1 MTVRSGCHLVL
12 IAAILVLPAALAQA
26 DDRPTLIPIFSD
38 SDGNR
43 ACIEVSRS
51 GEREIAVPVLEVPG
65 KTVRQLSTADETGS
79 GLPASPAGGEGEGGK
94 GQVDV
99 GKFLGAPKRKVA
111 IPMSEITFE
120 PLNSKIMIIAE
131 VTKTELQHAKAI
143 P

>member
-1 MTVRSGCHLVL
+1 MFKETLRIAGQILPAIALSALV
-12 IAAILVLPAALAQA
+12 ALPAAAEKAPDLSAKVIRTPPIESTVTVDQLDLKSLALA
-26 DDRPTLIPIFSD
+26 SKILNSD
-38 SDGNR
+38 
-43 ACIEVSRS
+43 AYM
-51 GEREIAVPVLEVPG
+51 
-65 KTVRQLSTADETGS
+65 
-79 GLPASPAGGEGEGGK
+79 EGGTK
-94 GQVDV
+94 IGTVSDIVIDSNNQAAVVVDV